1 MPASVNNSK
10 RIIWWGLPKLSC
22 LRPKVTSLTTNKK
35 MRYTPRMIDKGLN
48 AGREWSWST
57 IVRPTNNRMIKRVM
71 TNQVV
76 TRFSWWERRPR

>member
-1 MPASVNNSK
+1 
-10 RIIWWGLPKLSC
+10 
-22 LRPKVTSLTTNKK
+22 
-35 MRYTPRMIDKGLN
+35 MIDKGLN

-76 TRFSWWERRPR
+76 TRFFLVGAQAPVNGKDEAE